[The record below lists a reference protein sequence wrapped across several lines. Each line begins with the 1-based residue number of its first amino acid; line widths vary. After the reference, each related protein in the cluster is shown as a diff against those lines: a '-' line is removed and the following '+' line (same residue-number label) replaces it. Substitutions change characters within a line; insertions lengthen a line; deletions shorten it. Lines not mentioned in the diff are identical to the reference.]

1 MKSKSIRQFVGLL
14 ALVILASSLS
24 SCNRGY
30 GCPSNF
36 SVNKMAA
43 TVVKGVVKAVK

>member
-1 MKSKSIRQFVGLL
+1 MKSKSIRQAIAML
-14 ALVILASSLS
+14 ALIVIASGLS

-36 SVNKMAA
+36 SVNKVAA